1 MIWFALKRF
10 LNLNVMTDRS
20 QAPRI
25 TPFADIRL
33 DFPQQQTLSCGIPI
47 WIVDGGDEEVCQ
59 LSVYVAGGTMHD
71 SQPLLSMLTSQ
82 MCLEGSEH
90 YAALDIAEQLDYYGA
105 WKTSQSHDQMSQLSL
120 SSMTECYP
128 RLLPIVV
135 DGLAHAVFPE
145 SEFEVYK
152 QRYAASYATLRDR
165 VKYLAAVELRRLY
178 YGAGHPLVADVDPH
192 RLLQLT
198 TGDLKQFYRQY
209 YHPSNCV
216 IILAGRVTDQMLQV
230 TDDAFGQWHD
240 EHDSKVAPLPWDIKP
255 ADEMLSIVD
264 KPGAIQ
270 AAVSMAIQAIGRNHP
285 DYLALRVLC
294 TVLGGYF
301 GSRLMSNI
309 REDKGYTY
317 GINAFLS
324 GREQDGFVGVTTECD
339 VHYTWQLIDEVKFE
353 MQRLREQLIPEAELA
368 LVRQYML
375 SDQVKTL
382 DTPFSLASY
391 VASTLLY
398 GVYPEYFNR
407 QIETILNITPQRLQQ
422 VAQAYLDLDRLRI
435 VIAGDKSQL

>member
-1 MIWFALKRF
+1 
-10 LNLNVMTDRS
+10 
-20 QAPRI
+20 
-25 TPFADIRL
+25 
-33 DFPQQQTLSCGIPI
+33 
-47 WIVDGGDEEVCQ
+47 
-59 LSVYVAGGTMHD
+59 
-71 SQPLLSMLTSQ
+71 
-82 MCLEGSEH
+82 
-90 YAALDIAEQLDYYGA
+90 
-105 WKTSQSHDQMSQLSL
+105 
-120 SSMTECYP
+120 
-128 RLLPIVV
+128 
-135 DGLAHAVFPE
+135 
-145 SEFEVYK
+145 
-152 QRYAASYATLRDR
+152 
-165 VKYLAAVELRRLY
+165 
-178 YGAGHPLVADVDPH
+178 
-192 RLLQLT
+192 
-198 TGDLKQFYRQY
+198 
-209 YHPSNCV
+209 
-216 IILAGRVTDQMLQV
+216 
-230 TDDAFGQWHD
+230 
-240 EHDSKVAPLPWDIKP
+240 
-255 ADEMLSIVD
+255 MLSIVD

-324 GREQDGFVGVTTECD
+324 GREQDGFVGVSTECD
-339 VHYTWQLIDEVKFE
+339 VHYTWQLIDEVKYE
-353 MQRLREQLIPEAELA
+353 MQRLRDQLIPEAELA